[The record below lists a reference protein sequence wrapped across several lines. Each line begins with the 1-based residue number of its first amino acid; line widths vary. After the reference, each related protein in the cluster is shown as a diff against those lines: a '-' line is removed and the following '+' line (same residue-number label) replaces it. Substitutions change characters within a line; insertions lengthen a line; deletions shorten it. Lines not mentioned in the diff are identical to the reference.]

1 MDKKNTLNGFEAV
14 LDSFIPNVGKTN
26 ENDDILLEDVVEE
39 LTDEELEALKGNTK
53 PKRMSLLKKKR
64 RISKKMS
71 LLRRKMKLNSL
82 RKKLKRKLKQNLK

>member
-53 PKRMSLLKKKR
+53 PKKEENEPTKEEEEDIEEDESVEEEDEVK
-64 RISKKMS
+64 
-71 LLRRKMKLNSL
+71 
-82 RKKLKRKLKQNLK
+82 